1 MLLIHSLH
9 IIEED
14 EMMEN
19 KVSHSFY
26 GNAHY
31 SSDYHPTS
39 TTKIIYS
46 NPFREYDL
54 SSFPEDLLQ
63 QLNRFPILQQIAIL
77 KDPQLQQKYFPEYC
91 K

>member
-26 GNAHY
+26 GNAYY

-91 K
+91 R